1 MGITMDEE
9 VIFETPRELIS
20 IKLIKDI
27 PRSKDTHVFAACI
40 TSDGY
45 PLIGARRTSFAFQA
59 ILSQQNSDSI
69 FRVST
74 KLLRFMYYN
83 ELREIFRRL
92 RKGSI
97 NNIDPHFEELVLLGG
112 KLDKKESIKDCLRR
126 ELKEESDER
135 ITVKEFG
142 NVILK
147 LTTRDKLF
155 NKVYIGYCMACFI
168 NQSLEDLSHTSIY
181 NVEIRKIKSLNDC
194 INDDKYEYLS
204 YIYNMLVNSK

>member
-1 MGITMDEE
+1 M
-9 VIFETPRELIS
+9 
-20 IKLIKDI
+20 
-27 PRSKDTHVFAACI
+27 
-40 TSDGY
+40 
-45 PLIGARRTSFAFQA
+45 
-59 ILSQQNSDSI
+59 
-69 FRVST
+69 
-74 KLLRFMYYN
+74 
-83 ELREIFRRL
+83 
-92 RKGSI
+92 
-97 NNIDPHFEELVLLGG
+97 GG

-126 ELKEESDER
+126 ELKEESDEH

-147 LTTRDKLF
+147 LTTSDKLF

-204 YIYNMLVNSK
+204 YIYNILINSK

>member
-1 MGITMDEE
+1 MRITMSDSEE
-9 VIFETPRELIS
+9 MIFETPRELVS
-20 IKLIKDI
+20 IKRIKDI
-27 PRSKDTHVFAACI
+27 PRTKDTHVFAACI
-40 TSDGY
+40 TSDGH

-59 ILSQQNSDSI
+59 ILSQQDSNSV

-83 ELREIFRRL
+83 EIREIIRRL

-97 NNIDPHFEELVLLGG
+97 NNIDPHFEELILLGG
-112 KLDKKESIKDCLRR
+112 KLDKKESIKDCLKR

-168 NQSLEDLSHTSIY
+168 DQSLSELVHNSIY
-181 NVEIRKIKSLNDC
+181 NVEIRKIKSLNEC
-194 INDDKYEYLS
+194 MSDDKYEYLS
-204 YIYNMLVNSK
+204 YIYNNT

>member
-1 MGITMDEE
+1 MGFTMDEE

-20 IKLIKDI
+20 IKRIKDI

-92 RKGSI
+92 RKGS
-97 NNIDPHFEELVLLGG
+97 
-112 KLDKKESIKDCLRR
+112 
-126 ELKEESDER
+126 
-135 ITVKEFG
+135 
-142 NVILK
+142 
-147 LTTRDKLF
+147 
-155 NKVYIGYCMACFI
+155 
-168 NQSLEDLSHTSIY
+168 
-181 NVEIRKIKSLNDC
+181 
-194 INDDKYEYLS
+194 
-204 YIYNMLVNSK
+204 